1 MTLIRPTRVTT
12 RPLPAP
18 TARLPLV
25 WRGGALG
32 LVMAATLLASTLPAQ
47 PAGVRDARDAVRA
60 ANDALLR
67 GSTGPG
73 NAGRGNG
80 NGNGRIDPRDS
91 RRDGRV
97 LFTWNGTVDREA
109 IITMR
114 GRDITVRGDRNAG
127 RNGQPRAN
135 GALPRTDGEVW
146 VRVQDGRGQVDVIQQ
161 PTARNNYTTR
171 IRIRDTRGGTDRY
184 RLTAFWAPDDRGGWG
199 RDDDRNRRDDRP
211 RGRDDDW
218 GWDDPWGR
226 NGGAGRDGDW
236 GRGVTGGLRWSGI
249 VDDLVELRIRG
260 RTVDVIERSGAR
272 TQQVRSQFGPQG
284 LPRQDAVVRLQR
296 VDGRGT
302 VSVVQQPALWNSYT
316 AVVRIRDSR
325 GGADRYDLELVW

>member
-1 MTLIRPTRVTT
+1 MTLYRPTRVTA
-12 RPLPAP
+12 RPLP
-18 TARLPLV
+18 
-25 WRGGALG
+25 
-32 LVMAATLLASTLPAQ
+32 TLPATRWPWLGMAVATTATVLASLALHGTLGAQ
-47 PAGVRDARDAVRA
+47 PAAVRDAQATVRA
-60 ANDALLR
+60 ANDAVLR
-67 GSTGPG
+67 SG
-73 NAGRGNG
+73 NARGDNARG
-80 NGNGRIDPRDS
+80 GVFNDRDM

-114 GRDITVRGDRNAG
+114 GRDVTVRGERNGG
-127 RNGQPRAN
+127 RNNQPRAN
-135 GALPRTDGEVW
+135 GALPRTDGDVW

-184 RLTAFWAPDDRGGWG
+184 RITAFWAPDDRGGWG
-199 RDDDRNRRDDRP
+199 RNDDRNRRDDRP

-226 NGGAGRDGDW
+226 GSGNGDW
-236 GRGVTGGLRWSGI
+236 GRGGITSGLRWSGI

-296 VDGRGT
+296 ADGRGT
-302 VSVVQQPALWNSYT
+302 VSVVQQPAPWNSYT